1 MANMVRIQSDIERL
15 KNISEPC
22 DAGTTRIGYTQTYR
36 DGADFFKRRMAEAGL
51 SIREDSAGNVYG
63 KLEGT
68 EAGLPVILSGSH
80 LDTVRCAGAFDGI
93 AGAVC
98 ALEAARMLRENGVS
112 LRHSF
117 EVIGTMEE
125 EGTRFGQVLM
135 GSQFITG
142 AFGDKELDT
151 ISDPD
156 GTTLREILKDY
167 LPADACLAYRENSEI
182 LAVLELHDEQGPVLE
197 AENIDIGIVENIV
210 AISWLTVT
218 VTGFA
223 GHAGTVPMPLRQDAA
238 TGAFRLI
245 DSIAR
250 HTAANYAYSATA
262 TIGKLELLP
271 GSSNC
276 IPSKCVFTVDLRSG
290 NMSNIDDI
298 TSFIQKRSEEIAK
311 ECNLE
316 IQVHIDSRK
325 DPIAMDGKLRG
336 LLRKSCE
343 QSGYSCRD
351 INSGAGHDAMIFST
365 RWPTAM
371 LFVPCVKGIT
381 HNPAEHVSPEALAKG
396 TDVLY
401 QTILALDTESA
412 EKPLHLRSAEN
423 NET

>member
-1 MANMVRIQSDIERL
+1 MANIVRMQWDIEQL
-15 KNISEPC
+15 KSISEPC
-22 DAGTTRIGYTQTYR
+22 DAGITRIGFTQTYR
-36 DGADFFKRRMAEAGL
+36 MGADFFKRRMMEAGL
-51 SIREDSAGNVYG
+51 SVREDNAGNIYG
-63 KLEGT
+63 KLEGS

-112 LRHSF
+112 LRHPF
-117 EVIGTMEE
+117 EVIGTIEE
-125 EGTRFGQVLM
+125 EGTRFGQVLL

-142 AFGDKELDT
+142 VFGDKELDT
-151 ISDPD
+151 ISDSD
-156 GTTLREILKDY
+156 GITLREILQDY
-167 LPADACLAYRENSEI
+167 LPADACPAYRENSEI

-238 TGAFRLI
+238 TGACRLI

-250 HTAANYAYSATA
+250 HTAANYAHSATA

-290 NMSNIDDI
+290 NISNIDEL
-298 TSFIQKRSEEIAK
+298 TSFIQKSSEEVAK

-316 IQVHIDSRK
+316 IQIHIDSRK
-325 DPIAMDGKLRG
+325 NRIEMDGKLRG

-351 INSGAGHDAMIFST
+351 INSGAGHDAMIFSA

-381 HNPAEHVSPEALAKG
+381 HNPAEHVSPEALARG

-401 QTILALDTESA
+401 QTILALDAESA
-412 EKPLHLRSAEN
+412 E
-423 NET
+423 T